1 MFHGNGKC
9 TMDRGTAVNDH
20 GLVITMKSYTQIPPG
35 TQILIGRAARRRRV
49 LERAICSVFEGWSYE
64 EIIPTIFD
72 YYDVF
77 AKGMGAGQE
86 EHIYRFIDREGN
98 ILALRPEFTSLVA
111 KTVATR
117 LASAPKPI
125 RLFYSGEVLRFEK
138 PKGGRQREFAQ
149 IGIEHYG
156 GAAKTADVE
165 ILLIA
170 VETFQRLGIQGFQ
183 INLGSV
189 DFFGGIVD
197 RIELP
202 AEQIAAIKDVL
213 NIKDQSGL
221 EAFLQ
226 TLPLEE
232 RRKRIMRAV
241 PHLTGG
247 KSVITEARG
256 LVKNSRSVDALD
268 HLEEIYSIFEKLDL
282 AQHLTIDLGEI
293 RGFDYYTG
301 ILFRAYVRDLGI
313 EVASGGRYDGLP
325 GEFGEDLPAVGFTF
339 ILDRLEQIATPS
351 LDTNEVDAT
360 AVSVQQGFA
369 KALQLRQA
377 GKAVKLCL

>member
-1 MFHGNGKC
+1 
-9 TMDRGTAVNDH
+9 
-20 GLVITMKSYTQIPPG
+20 MKAYTQIPPG

-49 LERAICSVFEGWSYE
+49 LERMICSVFEGWSYE
-64 EIIPTIFD
+64 EIIPPIFD

-77 AKGMGAGQE
+77 VKGMGTASEDQ
-86 EHIYRFIDREGN
+86 IYRFIDREGN
-98 ILALRPEFTSLVA
+98 ILALRPEFTSLLA

-117 LASAPKPI
+117 LASSPKPV

-156 GAAKTADVE
+156 GSDKTADIE

-170 VETFQRLGIQGFQ
+170 VETFQRLGIQAFQ

-197 RIELP
+197 RMELP
-202 AEQIAAIKDVL
+202 ADQMIQLKDVL

-221 EAFLQ
+221 EALLR

-232 RRKRIMRAV
+232 RRKNILRGI
-241 PHLTGG
+241 PNLTGD
-247 KSVITEARG
+247 KAVIKEARQ
-256 LVKNSRSVDALD
+256 LVRNPRSVVALD
-268 HLEEIYSIFEKLDL
+268 HLEQIYSTFEGLGL
-282 AQHLTIDLGEI
+282 AHHLTIDLGEI

-301 ILFRAYVRDLGI
+301 ILFRAYVQDLGF
-313 EVASGGRYDGLP
+313 EVAMGGRYDGLP
-325 GEFGEDLPAVGFTF
+325 AAFGEDLPAVGFSF
-339 ILDRLEQIATPS
+339 SVDRLEQIVTPALS
-351 LDTNEVDAT
+351 AADVDAT
-360 AVSVQQGFA
+360 PIDVNQGFEN
-369 KALQLRQA
+369 ALELRRS

>member
-1 MFHGNGKC
+1 
-9 TMDRGTAVNDH
+9 
-20 GLVITMKSYTQIPPG
+20 MKTYTQIPPG

-49 LERAICSVFEGWSYE
+49 LERVICSVFEGWSYE
-64 EIIPTIFD
+64 EIIPPIFD

-77 AKGMGAGQE
+77 IKGMGTGPE
-86 EHIYRFIDREGN
+86 EQIYRFIDREGN

-117 LASAPKPI
+117 LVSSPRPI
-125 RLFYSGEVLRFEK
+125 RLFYSGEVLRFER

-156 GAAKTADVE
+156 GTGKSADVE

-170 VETFQRLGIQGFQ
+170 VETFEKLGVQGFQ

-197 RIELP
+197 RMELP
-202 AEQIAAIKDVL
+202 EAQIAELKEAL
-213 NIKDQSGL
+213 NVKDQGRL
-221 EAFLQ
+221 EALLRK
-226 TLPLEE
+226 LPLDDE
-232 RRKRIMRAV
+232 RKSELRAI

-247 KSVITEARG
+247 RPVIEEARR
-256 LVKNSRSVDALD
+256 LVKNRRSVEALD
-268 HLEEIYSIFEKLDL
+268 HLEEIYSIFERLDL
-282 AQHLTIDLGEI
+282 AKHLTIDLGEV

-301 ILFRAYVRDLGI
+301 ILFRAYVRDLGF
-313 EVASGGRYDGLP
+313 EVAGGGRYDRLLAAY
-325 GEFGEDLPAVGFTF
+325 GEDLPAVGFSF
-339 ILDRLEQIATPS
+339 SLDRLEQIVTPTLTMPETDS
-351 LDTNEVDAT
+351 VVVD
-360 AVSVQQGFA
+360 VDKGFD
-369 KALQLRQA
+369 KALQLRRS

>member
-1 MFHGNGKC
+1 
-9 TMDRGTAVNDH
+9 
-20 GLVITMKSYTQIPPG
+20 MKSYTQIPPG

-64 EIIPTIFD
+64 EIIPPIFD

-77 AKGMGAGQE
+77 AKGWGQE
-86 EHIYRFIDREGN
+86 EQIYRFIDREGN
-98 ILALRPEFTSLVA
+98 ILALRPEFTSLLA
-111 KTVATR
+111 KTAATR

-149 IGIEHYG
+149 IGVEHYG
-156 GAAKTADVE
+156 GTRKTADVE
-165 ILLIA
+165 VLLIA

-189 DFFGGIVD
+189 DFFGGIID
-197 RIELP
+197 RMDL
-202 AEQIAAIKDVL
+202 AQDQITGLKDVL
-213 NIKDQSGL
+213 NIKNQSGL
-221 EAFLQ
+221 EDLLQ
-226 TLPLEE
+226 ELPVED
-232 RRKRIMRAV
+232 RRKHILRAV

-247 KSVITEARG
+247 KSVITEARS
-256 LVKNSRSVDALD
+256 LVKNARSVAALD

-301 ILFRAYVRDLGI
+301 ILFRAYVRDLGF

-325 GEFGEDLPAVGFTF
+325 GSFGEDLPAVGFSF
-339 ILDRLEQIATPS
+339 SVDRLEQIVTPEIS
-351 LDTNEVDAT
+351 EIEAASIAVDD
-360 AVSVQQGFA
+360 GFD
-369 KALQLRQA
+369 KALQLRRS
-377 GKAVKLCL
+377 GKAVRLCL

>member
-1 MFHGNGKC
+1 
-9 TMDRGTAVNDH
+9 
-20 GLVITMKSYTQIPPG
+20 MKAYTQIPPG
-35 TQILIGRAARRRRV
+35 TQIVIGRAARRRRV

-64 EIIPTIFD
+64 EIIPPIFD

-77 AKGMGAGQE
+77 AKGMGTGPE
-86 EHIYRFIDREGN
+86 EQIYRFIDREGN

-117 LASAPKPI
+117 LASSPKPI
-125 RLFYSGEVLRFEK
+125 RLYYSGEVLRFEK

-156 GAAKTADVE
+156 GTGKTADVE

-170 VETFQRLGIQGFQ
+170 VETFQRLGVQGFQ

-197 RIELP
+197 RMELP
-202 AEQIAAIKDVL
+202 PEQIAELKDIL
-213 NIKDQSGL
+213 NVKDQSGL
-221 EAFLQ
+221 EALLQ
-226 TLPLEE
+226 KLPLED
-232 RRKRIMRAV
+232 RRKKILRAV

-247 KSVITEARG
+247 KAVIVEARE
-256 LVKNSRSVDALD
+256 LVRNPRSVEALD
-268 HLEEIYSIFEKLDL
+268 HLEEIYSIFERLNL

-301 ILFRAYVRDLGI
+301 ILFRAYVRDLGF

-325 GEFGEDLPAVGFTF
+325 ATFGEDLPAVGFSF
-339 ILDRLEQIATPS
+339 SLDRIEQIVAPAP
-351 LDTNEVDAT
+351 DTSETETVSIDVDN
-360 AVSVQQGFA
+360 GFE
-369 KALQLRQA
+369 KALQLRRS

>member
-1 MFHGNGKC
+1 
-9 TMDRGTAVNDH
+9 
-20 GLVITMKSYTQIPPG
+20 MKAFTQIPPG
-35 TQILIGRAARRRRV
+35 TQIVIGRAAKRRRV

-64 EIIPTIFD
+64 EIVPPMFD

-86 EHIYRFIDREGN
+86 EHFYRFIDREGN

-117 LASAPKPI
+117 LAQSPKPI
-125 RLFYSGEVLRFEK
+125 RLYYSGEVLRFEK

-156 GAAKTADVE
+156 GTGKTADVE

-170 VETFQRLGIQGFQ
+170 VETFQRLGVQAFQ

-197 RIELP
+197 RMELP
-202 AEQIAAIKDVL
+202 AAQIEELKDVL
-213 NIKDQSGL
+213 NVKDQPGL
-221 EAFLQ
+221 EALLEK
-226 TLPLEE
+226 LPLGD
-232 RRKRIMRAV
+232 RRKTILRAI
-241 PHLTGG
+241 PHWTGG
-247 KSVITEARG
+247 RSVIEEARQ
-256 LVKNSRSVDALD
+256 LVRNPRSVEALEHLD
-268 HLEEIYSIFEKLDL
+268 HIYSVFERLDL

-301 ILFRAYVRDLGI
+301 ILFRAYVRDLGF
-313 EVASGGRYDGLP
+313 EVALGGRYDGLP
-325 GEFGEDLPAVGFTF
+325 SAFGEDLPAVGFAF
-339 ILDRLEQIATPS
+339 SLDRLEQKVLPKVHIFGIQT
-351 LDTNEVDAT
+351 
-360 AVSVQQGFA
+360 GFI
-369 KALQLRQA
+369 
-377 GKAVKLCL
+377 

>member
-1 MFHGNGKC
+1 
-9 TMDRGTAVNDH
+9 
-20 GLVITMKSYTQIPPG
+20 MKSYTQIPPG
-35 TQILIGRAARRRRV
+35 TQILIGRAARRRRA

-64 EIIPTIFD
+64 EIIPPIFD

-77 AKGMGAGQE
+77 AKGWGQE
-86 EHIYRFIDREGN
+86 EQIYRFIDRDGN

-111 KTVATR
+111 KTVTTR
-117 LASAPKPI
+117 LASSPKPI
-125 RLFYSGEVLRFEK
+125 RLYYSGEVLRFEQ

-149 IGIEHYG
+149 VGIEHYG
-156 GAAKTADVE
+156 GAGKSADVE
-165 ILLIA
+165 ILLVA
-170 VETFQRLGIQGFQ
+170 VETLQRLGIQKFQ

-202 AEQIAAIKDVL
+202 KEQIDALKKVL
-213 NIKDQSGL
+213 NIKDQPGL
-221 EAFLQ
+221 EALLQ
-226 TLPLEE
+226 NLPLEE
-232 RRKRIMRAV
+232 RRKNILRAV

-247 KSVITEARG
+247 RAVIEEARS
-256 LVKNSRSVDALD
+256 LVKNSRSVEALN
-268 HLEEIYSIFEKLDL
+268 HLEEIYTIFERLDL

-301 ILFRAYVRDLGI
+301 VLFRAYVRDLGF

-325 GEFGEDLPAVGFTF
+325 AAFGEDLPAVGFSF
-339 ILDRLEQIATPS
+339 SLDRLEQIVTPTLQIMETEATTIEG
-351 LDTNEVDAT
+351 DN
-360 AVSVQQGFA
+360 GFE
-369 KALQLRQA
+369 KALQLRRL

>member
-1 MFHGNGKC
+1 
-9 TMDRGTAVNDH
+9 
-20 GLVITMKSYTQIPPG
+20 MKAYTQIPPG
-35 TQILIGRAARRRRV
+35 TQILIGRAARRRRG
-49 LERAICSVFEGWSYE
+49 LERAISSVFEGWSYE
-64 EIIPTIFD
+64 EIIPPIFD

-77 AKGMGAGQE
+77 AKGMGAGPE
-86 EHIYRFIDREGN
+86 EQIYRFIDREGN

-117 LASAPKPI
+117 LASSPKPI

-156 GAAKTADVE
+156 GAGKTADVE

-170 VETFQRLGIQGFQ
+170 VETFQRLGVQDFQ

-202 AEQIAAIKDVL
+202 PEQVAELKDFL
-213 NIKDQSGL
+213 NVKDQSGL
-221 EAFLQ
+221 DSLLQ
-226 TLPLEE
+226 KLPLAD
-232 RRKRIMRAV
+232 RRKKILRAL

-247 KSVITEARG
+247 KSVIQEARE
-256 LVKNSRSVDALD
+256 LVKNSRSVEALD
-268 HLEEIYSIFEKLDL
+268 HLEEIYSIFEHLNL
-282 AQHLTIDLGEI
+282 ERRLTIDLAEI

-301 ILFRAYVRDLGI
+301 ILFRAYVRDLGF
-313 EVASGGRYDGLP
+313 EVALGGRYDGLP
-325 GEFGEDLPAVGFTF
+325 ATFGEDLPAVGFAF
-339 ILDRLEQIATPS
+339 SLDRLEQIVTPT
-351 LDTNEVDAT
+351 LDVSENGST
-360 AVSVQQGFA
+360 SVQVDKSFE
-369 KALQLRQA
+369 KALELRRA

>member
-1 MFHGNGKC
+1 
-9 TMDRGTAVNDH
+9 
-20 GLVITMKSYTQIPPG
+20 MKSYTQIPPG

-64 EIIPTIFD
+64 EIIPPIFD

-77 AKGMGAGQE
+77 AKGMGTGPE
-86 EHIYRFIDREGN
+86 EQIYRFIDREGN

-117 LASAPKPI
+117 LASSPKPI
-125 RLFYSGEVLRFEK
+125 RLYYSGEVLRFEK

-156 GAAKTADVE
+156 GTGKTADVE

-197 RIELP
+197 RMELP
-202 AEQIAAIKDVL
+202 GEQIAELKDVL
-213 NIKDQSGL
+213 NVKDRSGL
-221 EAFLQ
+221 ETLLER
-226 TLPLEE
+226 LPLED
-232 RRKRIMRAV
+232 RRKNILRAV
-241 PHLTGG
+241 PQLTGG
-247 KSVITEARG
+247 KSVIAEARE
-256 LVKNSRSVDALD
+256 LVKNSRSVEALN
-268 HLEEIYSIFEKLDL
+268 HLEEIYSIFERVGL
-282 AQHLTIDLGEI
+282 AEHLTIDLGEI

-301 ILFRAYVRDLGI
+301 ILFRAYVRNLGF
-313 EVASGGRYDGLP
+313 EVASGGRYDGLSAA
-325 GEFGEDLPAVGFTF
+325 FGEDLPAVGFSF
-339 ILDRLEQIATPS
+339 SLDRLEQIVNPT
-351 LDTNEVDAT
+351 LHVTETEAT
-360 AVSVQQGFA
+360 AISADEG
-369 KALQLRQA
+369 
-377 GKAVKLCL
+377 

>member
-1 MFHGNGKC
+1 
-9 TMDRGTAVNDH
+9 
-20 GLVITMKSYTQIPPG
+20 MKSYTQIPPG

-64 EIIPTIFD
+64 EIIPPIFD

-77 AKGMGAGQE
+77 AKGWGQE
-86 EHIYRFIDREGN
+86 EQIYRFIDREGN

-117 LASAPKPI
+117 LASSPKPI

-138 PKGGRQREFAQ
+138 AKGGRQREFAQ

-156 GAAKTADVE
+156 GAGKSADVE
-165 ILLIA
+165 ILLVA
-170 VETFQRLGIQGFQ
+170 VETFQRLGIQSFQ

-189 DFFGGIVD
+189 DFFGGIID
-197 RIELP
+197 RMELP
-202 AEQIAAIKDVL
+202 KEQVGALKEVL

-221 EAFLQ
+221 ESLLQ
-226 TLPLEE
+226 QLKLDEQRE
-232 RRKRIMRAV
+232 RIMRAV

-247 KSVITEARG
+247 RQVIAEARS
-256 LVKNSRSVDALD
+256 LVKNARSVEALD
-268 HLEEIYSIFEKLDL
+268 HLEEIYSIFERLDL

-301 ILFRAYVRDLGI
+301 ILFRAYVRGLGF

-325 GEFGEDLPAVGFTF
+325 AAFGEDTPAVGFSF
-339 ILDRLEQIATPS
+339 SLDRLEQLVMPA
-351 LDTNEVDAT
+351 LDSTEALPPAVEVD
-360 AVSVQQGFA
+360 SDFA
-369 KALQLRQA
+369 KAIRLRQS